1 MSKELQDEFANRFQR
16 AATELVRMYSTAF
29 TVMEIEMGSA
39 VAHMLAPHYLGEIV
53 EAAERVSCQEMRDEA
68 EVKRAKE
75 IAETAKQE
83 GWDAFAPAELR
94 AGLAG
99 EAQASEEA
107 AGEPSRRQLTIWE
120 ALARG
125 GEPW

>member
-39 VAHMLAPHYLGEIV
+39 VAHMLAPYYLGEIV

-83 GWDAFAPAELR
+83 GWDEFVPAELR
-94 AGLAG
+94 AGLPG
-99 EAQASEEA
+99 DDQASEEA
-107 AGEPSRRQLTIWE
+107 ADGTSRRQLTNEE